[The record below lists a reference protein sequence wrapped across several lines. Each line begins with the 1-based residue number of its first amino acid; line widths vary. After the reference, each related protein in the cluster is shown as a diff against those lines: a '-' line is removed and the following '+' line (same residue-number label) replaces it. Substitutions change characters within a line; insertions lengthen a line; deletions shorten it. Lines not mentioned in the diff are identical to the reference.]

1 MSKEI
6 KAFITSDNFIDNNS
20 SVVSPLYELSD
31 IALTY
36 SKNKQQYFST
46 TNPLYS
52 LFLFSATDLTS
63 LTQNE
68 VNDIINVV
76 TSLSSFLTT
85 TQITSKQQVI
95 IAFTSEFNQTNPTT
109 PVDNLVYNNTVDV
122 NLIRSVDYL
131 SFTINGINCEIWL
144 SDSIFRTFYPE
155 YDISIIL
162 PFENYASIVNNPSNF
177 ISALDSFDLLTLNER
192 IEENKALSPT
202 TYTKILNIPYHVPNT
217 NIYRNC
223 YFAFNIYG
231 LQGNYDYILKLELY
245 SYMTNTLGMPGTT
258 VEELF
263 PSILNINEFFI
274 TPRWDKIAIPSQVGQ
289 SSIASQIA
297 SAFNE
302 QFDTDKFVKVYN
314 NTTFLR
320 NNTYAVPFDYNN
332 IMLHITNG
340 YYSEDNLQDFKTY
353 FSDFITVTS
362 THPDFARM
370 SVRSQHLVSLLESML
385 AVSNCSN
392 STELFNNLIGNT
404 SYRFTIINRDGV
416 NYLSFFLD
424 KHQIYVLPKYEFI
437 RLAVTTPVA
446 PA

>member
-1 MSKEI
+1 MAKQI
-6 KAFITSDNFIDNNS
+6 KAFITSDNFIDNTSN
-20 SVVSPLYELSD
+20 VVSPLYELSD
-31 IALTY
+31 VALTY
-36 SKNKQQYFST
+36 SRHKQQYFST
-46 TNPLYS
+46 INPLYS
-52 LFLFSATDLTS
+52 LFLFSAIDLTF
-63 LTQNE
+63 LAQNE
-68 VNDIINVV
+68 VNDIVNVI
-76 TSLSSFLTT
+76 TSLSNFLST
-85 TQITSKQQVI
+85 TQITSKQQAI
-95 IAFTSEFNQTNPTT
+95 IAFTNDFNQANPTT

-122 NLIRSVDYL
+122 NLVRSVDYL
-131 SFTINGINCEIWL
+131 SFTMDGINCEIWL

-177 ISALDSFDLLTLNER
+177 ITALDSFDLIVFNER
-192 IEENKALSPT
+192 IELDKAMNPT
-202 TYTKILNIPYHVPNT
+202 TYSKILNIPYRVPNT
-217 NIYRNC
+217 SINKNC

-245 SYMTNTLGMPGTT
+245 QYMTTTLGMPGSV
-258 VEELF
+258 VEQLF

-289 SSIASQIA
+289 ASIASQIA

-302 QFDTDKFVKVYN
+302 EFDTDKFVKVYN
-314 NTTFLR
+314 NLTYLR

-340 YYSEDNLQDFKTY
+340 YYSEDGLKDFKTY
-353 FSDFITVTS
+353 FGDFITVTS

-370 SVRSQHLVSLLESML
+370 SARTQHLVTLLESML
-385 AVSNCSN
+385 SIANCSN

-404 SYRFTIINRDGV
+404 SYRFTIINRGGV

-424 KHQIYVLPKYEFI
+424 KHQIYVLPKYEFYS
-437 RLAVTTPVA
+437 LM
-446 PA
+446 